1 MLQNKEKYGKEC
13 KICVRSFTG
22 FRWCPGSRM
31 RCKKTEICQTCS
43 NIKNVCQTCL
53 LDLEY
58 GLPVQVRDAALKM
71 QNDLPHNE
79 VNKEHYIQNLDS
91 QMSKFDSTK
100 SSNSALKSK
109 GASDLL
115 LKLARTAPF
124 YKRNQPRVCSF
135 WMKGECRRGEKCP
148 YRHVKPTAP
157 NDPLADQNIKDR
169 YYGINDPVAQKL
181 LRRATPA
188 MPVPDDKTV
197 TTLCRESA
205 RKTLGSRS
213 SKMMCIY

>member
-1 MLQNKEKYGKEC
+1 
-13 KICVRSFTG
+13 
-22 FRWCPGSRM
+22 M

-79 VNKEHYIQNLDS
+79 VNKEYYIQNLDS

-100 SSNSALKSK
+100 PSNSALKSK

-115 LKLARTAPF
+115 LKLARTAPY
-124 YKRNQPRVCSF
+124 YKRNRPRVCSF

-148 YRHVKPTAP
+148 YRHERLTAP

-169 YYGINDPVAQKL
+169 YYGVNDPVAEKL
-181 LRRATPA
+181 LRRAAPA
-188 MPVPDDKTV
+188 MPAPDDKTV
-197 TTLCRESA
+197 TTL
-205 RKTLGSRS
+205 
-213 SKMMCIY
+213 